1 MKQYRKVME
10 KENRMAANSVRQ
22 SMMKKD
28 LSGRSQQING
38 QPQRFKDLM
47 ERKPMATS
55 ITITAL

>member
-1 MKQYRKVME
+1 ME

-28 LSGRSQQING
+28 LSARSQING

-55 ITITAL
+55 ITITALEDQ